1 MSKRNRELDQAL
13 ASLNEIRKKYF
24 NLLDEIKN
32 NKYYFPV
39 IMNICSYENVKKLPY
54 DELIEVNQIADFKL
68 EKELYELI
76 LSK

>member
-1 MSKRNRELDQAL
+1 MSKRNRELNQAL

>member
-54 DELIEVNQIADFKL
+54 DELIEVNQISDFKL

>member
-1 MSKRNRELDQAL
+1 MSKRNRELNQAL

-39 IMNICSYENVKKLPY
+39 IMNICS
-54 DELIEVNQIADFKL
+54 
-68 EKELYELI
+68 
-76 LSK
+76 